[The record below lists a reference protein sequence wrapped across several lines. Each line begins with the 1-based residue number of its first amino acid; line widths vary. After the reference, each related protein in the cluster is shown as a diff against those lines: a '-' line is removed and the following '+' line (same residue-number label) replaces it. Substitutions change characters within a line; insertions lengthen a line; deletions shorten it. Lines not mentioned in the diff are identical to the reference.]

1 MSRIFPHPETSNLI
15 GIFNDSFPPIL
26 DGVTLT
32 VENYVYWLR
41 QFGYNPC
48 VVTPWNPVATPM
60 DYDVMKFFSLP
71 IQSRKP
77 YRYGYPK
84 LDPFIWKRLRDT
96 DFRLI
101 HAHCPFSSGR
111 LGVYVKKKRN
121 VPLIGT
127 FHSKYREDLKHSF
140 RHTPWMVKIIMK
152 RILNF
157 FNACDEVWIP
167 QAQVEET
174 VREYGYKGPLTV
186 VENGNDF
193 ASLIKGNLWDYK
205 AEARKEIGVSED
217 EIALLFVGQ
226 HIWEK
231 GLDIV
236 IDTLSLLDKKIKFRM
251 NFIGTGYAFEEISQ
265 RIESLGLSDKVKL
278 HGVIAGRE
286 SLSRYYA
293 GSDLFIFPSFYD
305 NAPLVVRE
313 AAAMGTPSIL
323 LRGSTASEVISDG
336 KNGFLTEKNPE
347 KFAELIEYLSKNREH
362 LENAANGARSS
373 LVRSWQNVVEEV
385 TDRYQTLIKLHYGS
399 QLIPVNYSV

>member
-1 MSRIFPHPETSNLI
+1 MSRFFPYPKGKDLY

-32 VENYVYWLR
+32 VENYVYWLSKM
-41 QFGYNPC
+41 GYTPC
-48 VVTPWNPVATPM
+48 VVTPWNPVSTPVE
-60 DYDVMKFFSLP
+60 YDVMKYFSLP
-71 IQSRKP
+71 ISSRKP

-84 LDPFIWKRLRDT
+84 LDPFIWKRLRNT
-96 DFRLI
+96 DFKLI

-111 LGVYVKKKRN
+111 LGVYLKRKKN
-121 VPLIGT
+121 IPLIGT
-127 FHSKYREDLKHSF
+127 FHSKFREDLKHSF
-140 RHTPWMVKIIMK
+140 RHSPWMVNIIMK
-152 RILNF
+152 RILDF

-167 QAQVEET
+167 QAQVEAT

-193 ASLIKGNLWDYK
+193 ANLVKGDLREFKNRARTELGIKDN
-205 AEARKEIGVSED
+205 

-236 IDTLSLLDKKIKFRM
+236 VETLRELNGKVKFHM
-251 NFIGTGYAFEEISQ
+251 NFIGTGYAFDEIGE
-265 RIESLGLSDKVKL
+265 RIKNYGLSDFVSL
-278 HGVIAGRE
+278 HGVIAERE
-286 SLSRYYA
+286 LLSKFYA
-293 GSDLFIFPSFYD
+293 ASDLFLFPSFYD

-323 LRGSTASEVISDG
+323 LQGSTASEVIND
-336 KNGFLTEKNPE
+336 KENGFLTEKSPE
-347 KFAELIEYLSKNREH
+347 KFARLVQWLA
-362 LENAANGARSS
+362 ENPDRLKHASLGARNS

-385 TDRYQTLIKLHYGS
+385 SDRYQTLIAAK
-399 QLIPVNYSV
+399 NK

>member
-1 MSRIFPHPETSNLI
+1 MSRLFPHPQTNDLY

-32 VENYVYWLR
+32 VENYAYWL
-41 QFGYNPC
+41 QKLGFNPC
-48 VVTPWNPVATPM
+48 VVTPWNPVSTQV
-60 DYDVMKFFSLP
+60 DFDVMKFFSLP
-71 IQSRKP
+71 IASRHP

-84 LDPFIWKRLRDT
+84 LDPFIWKRLRNT
-96 DFRLI
+96 DFKLV

-111 LGVYVKKKRN
+111 LGVYVKNKKG

-140 RHTPWMVKIIMK
+140 RRSPWMVDIIMK

-193 ASLIKGNLWDYK
+193 ASLVTGNLWDFK
-205 AEARKEIGVSED
+205 NQARKEKGIKDD

-236 IDTLSLLDKKIKFRM
+236 VDTLRILDRNNVKFRM
-251 NFIGTGYAFEEISQ
+251 NFIGTGYAADEIKQ
-265 RIESLGLSDKVKL
+265 RINEHGLSEKVKF

-286 SLSRYYA
+286 ELSRFYA
-293 GSDLFIFPSFYD
+293 ASDLFIFPSFYD

-323 LRGSTASEVISDG
+323 LRGSTASEVINDL
-336 KNGFLTEKNPE
+336 KNGFLTEKDPE
-347 KFAELIEYLSKNREH
+347 QFAKLIESLSADRDRLRQVAE
-362 LENAANGARSS
+362 GARSS
-373 LVRSWQNVVEEV
+373 LVRSWENVVDEV
-385 TDRYQTLIKLHYGS
+385 ADRYKTLVSKRY
-399 QLIPVNYSV
+399 